1 MSFIIAAWAIW
12 QLARRHHKISPGIWI
27 LIALAT
33 SIGIGSFLFHTFAT
47 QWANLLD
54 VIPILL
60 FQLCFIWLYSRR
72 VVRMNSGYAGVL
84 LAAFFFVSY
93 FSKQFINLLNGS
105 LSYAPAFLVL
115 LGLGL
120 YHYRQQK
127 REPFILLAATGV
139 FLLALAFRTID
150 RAICPFF
157 STGTHF
163 LWHLFNGVLLYLSAR
178 SLLLN
183 WSERVKN

>member
-1 MSFIIAAWAIW
+1 MNDYIDLYCERLIPGLWSEPLNAISNVSFIIAAWAIW

-33 SIGIGSFLFHTFAT
+33 SIGIASFLFHTFAT
-47 QWANLLD
+47 RWANLLD
-54 VIPILL
+54 VIPIML
-60 FQLCFIWLYSRR
+60 FQLGFIWLYSRR

-84 LAAFFFVSY
+84 LAAFFFVSD

-120 YHYRQQK
+120 YHYPQQK
-127 REPFILLAATGV
+127 REPFILLAATGL
-139 FLLALAFRTID
+139 FLLALAFRTLD

-157 STGTHF
+157 ST
-163 LWHLFNGVLLYLSAR
+163 LKLS
-178 SLLLN
+178 
-183 WSERVKN
+183 